1 MVMKISQAQYVTSA
15 VDKSSLIDDGR
26 AQFAFVG
33 RSNVGKS
40 SLINRL
46 VGQKR
51 LAKTSSTPGLTKM
64 VNYFLVNN
72 QFYFVDLPG
81 YGFAKTNH
89 ANKKSWA
96 SVIEQYLTFNQ
107 NLRVVFVLL
116 DLRHSP
122 TQLDKDMI
130 EFLLFHAIPFKIIA
144 TKADKLAKSKIP
156 QACSAMAK
164 QLGIRPQLIS
174 PLSSESGYGIDK
186 LLEFIGGNLEAGL

>member
-1 MVMKISQAQYVTSA
+1 M
-15 VDKSSLIDDGR
+15 
-26 AQFAFVG
+26 
-33 RSNVGKS
+33 
-40 SLINRL
+40 
-46 VGQKR
+46 
-51 LAKTSSTPGLTKM
+51 
-64 VNYFLVNN
+64 
-72 QFYFVDLPG
+72 
-81 YGFAKTNH
+81 
-89 ANKKSWA
+89 
-96 SVIEQYLTFNQ
+96 TFNQ

-174 PLSSESGYGIDK
+174 PLSSENGYGIDK